1 MLVKN
6 KILPFMAVLLLA
18 ACSKKDAEAVRPEP
32 ADTPDWY
39 VLQSPDARPIESVAG
54 DLDGTLVISTMF
66 HIYQTKDRGRT
77 WQLSDYQDK
86 QGILGF
92 GVVQDTLLALR
103 STTGASLPTST
114 EYAILPEFASLD
126 QGATWVRYHDHRHYN
141 GPMLLVARNRALSPS
156 GTEYH
161 IDYRL
166 TPTAPNSGSSY
177 VETIGITSTAGNY
190 LSLPQRH
197 NITSLSFDARARLY
211 VTASAALCGT
221 LEKFAYCGPE
231 NGLLYVSKKPQL

>member
-1 MLVKN
+1 MVL
-6 KILPFMAVLLLA
+6 LLLA
-18 ACSKKDAEAVRPEP
+18 ACSKKDTEDVQPESV
-32 ADTPDWY
+32 DTPDWY
-39 VLQSPDARPIESVAG
+39 VLKSPDARPIEGVAG

-86 QGILGF
+86 QGIMGF

-103 STTGASLPTST
+103 ATSGASLPTSN
-114 EYAILPEFASLD
+114 EYAILPELASLD

-141 GPMLLVARNRALSPS
+141 GPMLKVSRNRALAPS

-161 IDYRL
+161 IEYRL

-177 VETIGITSTAGNY
+177 VETIGITSTVGNR

-197 NITSLSFDARARLY
+197 TITSLSFDAKARLY
-211 VTASAALCGT
+211 VTASGALCGT
-221 LEKFAYCGPE
+221 LEKFAYCGAA
-231 NGLLYVSKKPQL
+231 NGLLYISKKPQP